1 MSDFETAEGGPV
13 RKDVAYQWISKLPGN
28 GLIVV
33 LVRRGLRFVFL
44 NGLRWN
50 QHYN

>member
-1 MSDFETAEGGPV
+1 MNDFETTEGRPV
-13 RKDVAYQWISKLPGN
+13 RKDVARQWIGKSPGD

-44 NGLRWN
+44 NGLPSN